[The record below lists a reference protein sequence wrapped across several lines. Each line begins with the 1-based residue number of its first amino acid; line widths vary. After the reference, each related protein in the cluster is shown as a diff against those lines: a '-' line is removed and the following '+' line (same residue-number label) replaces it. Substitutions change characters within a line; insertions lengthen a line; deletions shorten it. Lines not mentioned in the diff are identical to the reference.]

1 MLAADGITARVIDCY
16 SVKPIDAATLR
27 TAMDDTG
34 LLVVVED
41 HRIEGGLGDAVL
53 DALASTGASI
63 GRVHKLGVTE
73 VPGSATPTEL
83 RAWAGI
89 DAAAIAA
96 AARDALGR

>member
-1 MLAADGITARVIDCY
+1 
-16 SVKPIDAATLR
+16 
-27 TAMDDTG
+27 
-34 LLVVVED
+34 
-41 HRIEGGLGDAVL
+41 
-53 DALASTGASI
+53 
-63 GRVHKLGVTE
+63 